1 MYLFSVLFNLYSNEN
16 ENVIIREEFLRL
28 MQVSE
33 CIFIQEFVQNLFSEV
48 SFFFCLFNQLILL
61 GLLNFQRD
69 IISYEEFRTWLI
81 NHRDATSLSRWLLQ
95 KPCTVSLSNDL
106 EMPTF
111 YQTLAGV
118 THCKCYL
125 LCTN

>member
-48 SFFFCLFNQLILL
+48 SSFSWLFNQLILL
-61 GLLNFQRD
+61 GLLNF
-69 IISYEEFRTWLI
+69 
-81 NHRDATSLSRWLLQ
+81 
-95 KPCTVSLSNDL
+95 
-106 EMPTF
+106 
-111 YQTLAGV
+111 
-118 THCKCYL
+118 
-125 LCTN
+125 